1 MKNKSILTILALASS
16 LSAMAQEEINPVV
29 DQTFENPPMN
39 IEGEFDKKKQEAPV
53 EVQVAPVVKKAP
65 AKAVSQSERIRQ
77 MRMMMEKRTEQQMK
91 KKVEQLR
98 LKQELEIARRMEQ
111 AFNDEM
117 RRIDNIK

>member
-53 EVQVAPVVKKAP
+53 EVEVAPIVKKAP